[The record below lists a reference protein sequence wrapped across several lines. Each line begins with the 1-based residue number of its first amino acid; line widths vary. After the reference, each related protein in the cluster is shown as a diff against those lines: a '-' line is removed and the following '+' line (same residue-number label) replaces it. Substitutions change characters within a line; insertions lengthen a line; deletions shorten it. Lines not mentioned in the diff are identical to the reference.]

1 MNDLEL
7 VFRVR
12 PAEEGGFTANC
23 RLADGLIA
31 TQGDSWEELESM
43 VKDAVSCHF
52 ADAALKPGVLAEMP
66 RMVFHGCP
74 PVTRMRD
81 PVPQEALV
89 VRQNPATVAPP

>member
-43 VKDAVSCHF
+43 VRDAVSCHF
-52 ADAALKPGVLAEMP
+52 AEAALKPGRIRLHLEED
-66 RMVFHGCP
+66 RIL
-74 PVTRMRD
+74 
-81 PVPQEALV
+81 EA
-89 VRQNPATVAPP
+89 A

>member
-12 PAEEGGFTANC
+12 PAEEGGFTADC
-23 RLADGLIA
+23 RLPDGLIA

-52 ADAALKPGVLAEMP
+52 ADAALKPGRIRLHLEED
-66 RMVFHGCP
+66 RIL
-74 PVTRMRD
+74 
-81 PVPQEALV
+81 EA
-89 VRQNPATVAPP
+89 A

>member
-7 VFRVR
+7 VFQVR

-23 RLADGLIA
+23 RLPEGLIA

-52 ADAALKPGVLAEMP
+52 ADAALKPGRIRLHLEED
-66 RMVFHGCP
+66 RIL
-74 PVTRMRD
+74 
-81 PVPQEALV
+81 EA
-89 VRQNPATVAPP
+89 A

>member
-23 RLADGLIA
+23 RLPDGLIA

-52 ADAALKPGVLAEMP
+52 ADAALKPGRIRLHLEED
-66 RMVFHGCP
+66 RIL
-74 PVTRMRD
+74 
-81 PVPQEALV
+81 EA
-89 VRQNPATVAPP
+89 A